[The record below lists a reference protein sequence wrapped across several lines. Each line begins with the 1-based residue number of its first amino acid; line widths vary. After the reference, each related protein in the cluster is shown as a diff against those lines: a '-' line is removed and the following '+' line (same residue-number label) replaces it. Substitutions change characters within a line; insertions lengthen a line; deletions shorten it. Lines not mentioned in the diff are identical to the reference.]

1 MFRAE
6 GVKLVKDIL
15 SSGGKLKYIFSTDE
29 HLGMPPNVEQQFIK
43 ISASELQ
50 KISLLSTPNKVIA
63 VFEIPTEARPAFD
76 AEITLAL
83 DEINDPGNLGTIIR
97 LADWFGV
104 KEIICSLN
112 TVDVYNPKVV
122 QSTMGSGARGKVCYG
137 DLKSWM
143 EEAKSKGITLSGTFM
158 NGKSVYSIEKRKRLL
173 VMGNEANGVSPEIET
188 YLDEKITIPSFTADG
203 PESLN
208 VAMATGIIVSQL
220 AGLSLK

>member
-29 HLGMPPNVEQQFIK
+29 HLGMPHPVEQQFIK

-50 KISLLSTPNKVIA
+50 KFSLLSTPNKVIA
-63 VFEIPTEARPAFD
+63 IFEIP
-76 AEITLAL
+76 AEPKPTFESDITLAL

-97 LADWFGV
+97 LADWFGITEV
-104 KEIICSLN
+104 LCSHT

-122 QSTMGSGARGKVCYG
+122 QSTMGSVARVKVCYG
-137 DLKSWM
+137 DLKPWIND
-143 EEAKSKGITLSGTFM
+143 AKTKGITPSGTFM
-158 NGKSVYSIEKRKRLL
+158 KGESIYSMPNKKRLL
-173 VMGNEANGVSPEIET
+173 VMGNEANGVSPDVEALLE
-188 YLDEKITIPSFTADG
+188 EKITIPSFSNDG